1 MRFNNKNKSKL
12 YKEMT
17 NQTIVAKRP
26 KSDLASLST
35 LGVGAFGIRK
45 LGKLEGS
52 FRDFAIAQQNN
63 HRQTMRGLQSIAE
76 LQVASLYM
84 LREVDQKLTTLSDIA
99 WDLSNFLKRKEQKDE
114 FLGDLRLVIR
124 SIQSALDDID
134 ILAKTNL
141 EYATLQ
147 VEILQALAIEHDVKI
162 EHFKHSHDDM
172 DRAEKVLK
180 RLDMVHREYMMRLEA
195 M

>member
-1 MRFNNKNKSKL
+1 MAR
-12 YKEMT
+12 
-17 NQTIVAKRP
+17 RP
-26 KSDLASLST
+26 KSDLASLAT
-35 LGVGAFGIRK
+35 VGLGTFGLRK
-45 LGKLEGS
+45 VGKLESS
-52 FRDFAIAQQNN
+52 FREFAVAQQGN
-63 HRQTMRGLQSIAE
+63 HQETMRGLETIAE

-84 LREVDQKLTTLSDIA
+84 LRDVDSKLSTLSDIA

-124 SIQSALDDID
+124 AIQSALDDID
-134 ILAKTNL
+134 ILAGTNL

-180 RLDMVHREYMMRLEA
+180 RLDSTHRDYIQRLEA

>member
-1 MRFNNKNKSKL
+1 MAR
-12 YKEMT
+12 
-17 NQTIVAKRP
+17 RP
-26 KSDLASLST
+26 KSDLASLAT
-35 LGVGAFGIRK
+35 LGVGAFGLRK
-45 LGKLEGS
+45 VGELEDS
-52 FRDFAIAQQNN
+52 FREFAIAQQGN
-63 HRQTMRGLQSIAE
+63 HQQTMRGLHTIAE

-84 LREVDQKLTTLSDIA
+84 LRDVDAKLSILSDIA
-99 WDLSNFLKRKEQKDE
+99 WDLSNFLKQKEQKDE

-124 SIQSALDDID
+124 AIQSALDDIN
-134 ILAKTNL
+134 ILAETNL

-162 EHFKHSHDDM
+162 EHFKHSHEDM

-180 RLDMVHREYMMRLEA
+180 RLDLTHRDYMQRLEV